1 MAEPANIN
9 DLLDGHVALD
19 LECPDR
25 IYLDAYVPNLQVIAA
40 SRATARAA
48 RSDDTARGSQSS
60 SVA

>member
-25 IYLDAYVPNLQVIAA
+25 IYLDAYVPNPQVIAA

-48 RSDDTARGSQSS
+48 RSDTARGSQSS